1 MPNNVNRIRRAEAV
15 EDECV
20 CVWERERMD
29 RECVNEN
36 VKEVEK
42 EQRYSHR

>member
-1 MPNNVNRIRRAEAV
+1 MRA
-15 EDECV
+15 

-36 VKEVEK
+36 VREVEK
-42 EQRYSHR
+42 EQRDSRQS